1 MSSIKP
7 WTDSTLGDVSQLV
20 GGGTPSRSE
29 ANYFGG
35 NTDWVTPTDLSPIGE
50 VRELGDVK
58 ETLSD
63 EGLRCSSATLL
74 PKGTVLFS
82 SRASIGKI
90 AVTNRP
96 CATNQGFANLIPTAG
111 LIDSWFLAYYL
122 CHATPEIVRLAGE
135 TTYKEVSRG
144 KLKLF
149 PISFPPV
156 EEQRRIVNRIKECLT
171 RAEETAALRDENRQ
185 DAAKIESATFA
196 DFLEEAAKVDCPTVL
211 LGDVLI
217 QSQYGTSLKASASE
231 NGTPI
236 LRMGNIQNGHLDF
249 SNLKYVQLSDEDFNK
264 YRLRPGD
271 IVINRTNSLELVG
284 KSALFDR
291 SGEWVFASYLVRLV
305 VDRSKALPEFVNA
318 AINSR
323 LGRAYVYATARRAI
337 GMVNINAKEIAKM
350 PLPLPSIEKQK
361 EIVGRLKLARNAA
374 RSLLGDLSLEPISFL
389 PSAVLRRAFSGEL

>member
-1 MSSIKP
+1 MKP
-7 WTDSTLGDVSQLV
+7 WTDSTLGGVSQLV

-35 NTDWVTPTDLSPIGE
+35 TTDWVTPTDLSPIGE

-63 EGLRCSSATLL
+63 EGLRRSSATLL
-74 PKGTVLFS
+74 PMGTVLFS

-96 CATNQGFANLIPTAG
+96 CATNQGFANLVPNAD
-111 LIDSWFLAYYL
+111 LIDPWFLAYYL
-122 CHATPEIVRLAGE
+122 CHATPEILRLAGE
-135 TTYKEVSRG
+135 TTYKEVSRS

-149 PISFPPV
+149 PISFPTV

-171 RAEETAALRDENRQ
+171 RADEIAALRDENLQ
-185 DAAKIESATFA
+185 DAAKIEGATFA
-196 DFLEEAAKVDCPTVL
+196 DFLEEEAKSGCPEVQ
-211 LGDVLI
+211 LGDVLV
-217 QSQYGTSLKASASE
+217 QSQYGTSIKASTSE

-236 LRMGNIQNGHLDF
+236 LRMGNIQCGHLDF
-249 SNLKYVQLSDEDFNK
+249 SNLKYVQLSDDDLDK

-291 SGEWVFASYLVRLV
+291 SGDWVFASYLVRLV

-337 GMVNINAKEIAKM
+337 GMVNINAREIAKM
-350 PLPLPSIEKQK
+350 PLPLPSIEKQQ
-361 EIVGRLKLARNAA
+361 EIVGRLKLTRNAA
-374 RSLLGDLSLEPISFL
+374 QSLLGDMSAEPVGSLPK
-389 PSAVLRRAFSGEL
+389 AVLRRAFSGEL